1 MVEQKHT
8 DDALRLD
15 AIFAALSDGT
25 RRDMLRQ
32 LAEGEC
38 SVGELAAPFDM
49 SLNAASKHIKYL
61 ETAQLVTREVI
72 GRTHVVRLNA
82 RPMHAGM
89 EWLRFYEQFWNERLD
104 VLDALLRADS
114 ASGAGK
120 RRPKKKAAK

>member
-1 MVEQKHT
+1 MVEHSNT
-8 DDALRLD
+8 DDAGRLD
-15 AIFAALSDGT
+15 AVFAALSDGT

-61 ETAQLVTREVI
+61 EAAQLVKREVI

-89 EWLRFYEQFWNERLD
+89 EWLLFYERFWNERLD
-104 VLDALLRADS
+104 VLDALLRADD
-114 ASGAGK
+114 ASGASR
-120 RRPKKKAAK
+120 RRPK